1 MLFQRVYSDEEI
13 VEGLRQGG
21 VEANIYIR
29 YLYRKHV
36 TLIIKLVTDN
46 TGTEEEARDVFQD
59 ALVIFYEQV
68 RRETFSLKA
77 KISTYLYAVARNLWL
92 NTLKK
97 RKLAHKFQL
106 IQEKEG
112 VGVEESPMVGVL
124 SKEREWIVKQAM
136 EELKEDCR
144 KILILSVF
152 EHLPMKEIYQK
163 MGFQNEQIARNK
175 KHKCLKYL
183 KKIVLRNF
191 SMADVAD

>member
-1 MLFQRVYSDEEI
+1 MLFQRAYSDEEI

-36 TLIIKLVTDN
+36 TLITKLVTDN
-46 TGTEEEARDVFQD
+46 TGTEEEARDIFQD
-59 ALVIFYEQV
+59 TLVIFYEKV
-68 RRETFSLKA
+68 RGESFSLQA

-97 RKLAHKFQL
+97 RKLATKFQL
-106 IQEKEG
+106 YQEKEK
-112 VGVEESPMVGVL
+112 VNIAESPMVGVL

-136 EELKEDCR
+136 EELKDDCR

-152 EHLPMKEIYQK
+152 ERLPMKEIYVK

-183 KKIVLRNF
+183 KKIILKKF

>member
-1 MLFQRVYSDEEI
+1 MYEELYKTTFQKVRFMTHK
-13 VEGLRQGG
+13 LGG
-21 VEANIYIR
+21 SF
-29 YLYRKHV
+29 
-36 TLIIKLVTDN
+36 
-46 TGTEEEARDVFQD
+46 EEARDVFQD

-106 IQEKEG
+106 VQEKEG
-112 VGVEESPMVGVL
+112 AGVEESPMVGVL